1 MRILV
6 AGASGGVGQAVV
18 DVAHV
23 YGYEVYAVSR
33 SPIRQNVWQKI
44 QVDIFNTAAV
54 MMAMES
60 GIDAVISCVG
70 MQRRNP
76 ANPWSASLSPINLT
90 SQAAAVLCGSMQRFG
105 VPRIIAV
112 SAAGVAE
119 SAAQLNLVMKVMLA
133 TTMIG
138 TAYADLARMEHV
150 LARSG
155 RDWLAPR
162 PTRLIDGPPTCR
174 VRVTDRFATNDAIR
188 RRDVAWWMVDALSA
202 PTWPLSSWGSRT
214 PQITAAAVDGR

>member
-6 AGASGGVGQAVV
+6 AGASGGIGQAVV
-18 DVAHV
+18 DTAHAF
-23 YGYEVYAVSR
+23 GHEVYAVSR
-33 SPIRQNVWQKI
+33 SPIRQHVWRKI
-44 QVDIFNTAAV
+44 RVDVFNTAAV
-54 MMAMES
+54 MMAMDS
-60 GIDAVISCVG
+60 GIDAVISCIG

-90 SQAAAVLCGSMQRFG
+90 SQAAAVLCGSMQRFA

-119 SAAQLNLVMKVMLA
+119 SAAQLNMVMKVMLA

-150 LARSG
+150 LASSG
-155 RDWLAPR
+155 LDWLAPR
-162 PTRLIDGPPTCR
+162 PTRLIDGALTGR
-174 VRVTDRFATNDAIR
+174 VRVTNRFATADSIR
-188 RRDVAWWMVDALSA
+188 RADVAWWMIQALDH
-202 PTWPLSSWGSRT
+202 PIWPLAEWGGRT
-214 PQITAAAVDGR
+214 PQITAD

>member
-6 AGASGGVGQAVV
+6 VGAGGGVGQAVV

-23 YGYEVYAVSR
+23 YGYEVFALSR
-33 SPIRQNVWQKI
+33 RPIAQPVWLHLR
-44 QVDIFNTAAV
+44 VDIVNSPAIMA
-54 MMAMES
+54 AMES
-60 GIDAVISCVG
+60 GIDAVISCIG

-76 ANPWSASLSPINLT
+76 ANPWSASMSPINLT
-90 SQAAAVLCGSMQRFG
+90 SFAAKVLCDSMQHAG
-105 VPRIIAV
+105 VSRIIAV

-119 SAAQLNLVMKVMLA
+119 SAARLNMVMKMMLA

-138 TAYADLARMEHV
+138 TAYADLARMEQV
-150 LARSG
+150 LATSG
-155 RDWLAPR
+155 LDWLAPR

-202 PTWPLSSWGSRT
+202 PHWPLPEWGSRT
-214 PQITAAAVDGR
+214 PQITAD